1 MKAFP
6 SVNSD
11 RSCPGCGCQFAPRRK
26 SQRHC
31 RAGCRVLASR
41 KRSQDDAM
49 TLVLLAQGIGAGY
62 VAVEVM
68 EN

>member
-1 MKAFP
+1 
-6 SVNSD
+6 
-11 RSCPGCGCQFAPRRK
+11 
-26 SQRHC
+26 
-31 RAGCRVLASR
+31 VLASR